1 MSKNTSKIFALFAV
15 GAALAGCSALIE
27 SKGNGIGAPCEITA
41 DGVDPCRTDKGYFCL
56 KAVDGDGF
64 RCALGREPA
73 EDGGTPETSVA
84 DTGVPDTGPGD
95 SGKETGPVDSG
106 PPPDAGG
113 NVAYGGACTR
123 DGDCATGVCG
133 TARIF
138 PSPEV
143 LAKVGGKCTQ
153 TCANS
158 GDCPAN
164 SVCMI
169 SDSGANFCV
178 AGAPVG
184 RTSFGTG
191 VAGAAC
197 TVDGN
202 CRSGLCNGNKCFDTC
217 TNTSSCT
224 GACKLSGYQNFF
236 ALSGAPNLPVYG
248 FACVTGTG
256 SATGATCTKDT
267 DCASG
272 LCDTDGKC
280 TTTCEKDADCTGPKS
295 CRFVVIDTLT
305 VPICTGATGGA
316 NGTACGSGSS
326 CKSNVCDVGANT
338 CAAVCMSSKTCGN
351 GKTCRPAAAPAAAL
365 PYCQ

>member
-1 MSKNTSKIFALFAV
+1 MINKSSKMFGLFAV
-15 GAALAGCSALIE
+15 AVTVVAGCSALIE
-27 SKGNGIGAPCEITA
+27 SKGNGIGAHCEISS
-41 DGVDPCRTDKGYFCL
+41 DGVDPCRIDKGYVCL
-56 KAVDGDGF
+56 EAVPGDGF
-64 RCALGREPA
+64 RCALGRKPA
-73 EDGGTPETSVA
+73 EDSGPPETSVP
-84 DTGVPDTGPGD
+84 DTSVPDTGPALD
-95 SGKETGPVDSG
+95 AGKETGPA
-106 PPPDAGG
+106 PDAGG
-113 NVAYGGACTR
+113 NVAYGVACTR

-153 TCANS
+153 ACANS
-158 GDCPAN
+158 ADCPTN

-178 AGAPVG
+178 AGASVG
-184 RTSFGTG
+184 RTAFGSG
-191 VAGAAC
+191 GPGAAC
-197 TVDGN
+197 TVDAN
-202 CRSGLCNGNKCFDTC
+202 CRSGFCNGVKCFDTC
-217 TNTSSCT
+217 TNNGSCT
-224 GACKLSGYQNFF
+224 GACTLSGYQNFF

-248 FACVTGTG
+248 FACVAGTG

-351 GKTCRPAAAPAAAL
+351 GKTCRPAAAPAPAL